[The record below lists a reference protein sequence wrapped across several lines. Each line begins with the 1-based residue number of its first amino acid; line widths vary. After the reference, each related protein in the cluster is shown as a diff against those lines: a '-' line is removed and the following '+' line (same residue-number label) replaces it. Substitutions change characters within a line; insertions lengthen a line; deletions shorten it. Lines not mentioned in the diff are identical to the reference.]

1 MQSFKTLL
9 SYMKPYWLF
18 AILGPFFMFIEVAMD
33 LLQPTM
39 MQHIIDNG
47 IANNNTGYTVKM
59 GLFMVGSAFIGL
71 VGGIGCSIY
80 STRAA
85 VHFATDMRKDVFQRI
100 EHFSSKNIDSFGTGK
115 LITIVTNDISSLQ
128 RAVMMTLKI
137 FVRGPLLFIGS
148 IVIVFFTAREL
159 FPILAA
165 IVPILI
171 FCIILF
177 TKKSAQ
183 FFKKVQEAIDKVNT
197 RLQENLAGMRVVKAF
212 GRQDFEKQKFSIAN
226 AELTKKNISVE
237 QLIALLMPIL
247 LFLVN
252 IGIIAAL
259 WMGVIKVD
267 NGSIQVGVILAF
279 INYLNIILNGLIASS
294 NVLMQITRAFPS
306 AERIQEVLSEKID
319 IEEPNDPYFPRKIVG
334 DVEFRNVSYS
344 YSKNGEYVIKDI
356 SFKVNKGQTMG
367 IIGSTGSG
375 KSTLTKLIPRLY
387 DADEGVVLIDGVD
400 SKDYQLDALRSSIGV
415 VSQKATLFSG
425 SIKENLHFGKD
436 NASLFELEKASEAAC
451 ALEFIEKLD
460 DRFDYNLTQGATN
473 LSGGQKQRLSM
484 ARSFVRKPA
493 ILILD
498 DATSAIDAL
507 SESAIQQ
514 ALKSEYADMTKF
526 IISSKVSSIKDAD
539 QILVM
544 DDGRVAGMGT
554 HQDLLEN
561 NAIYREIFVTQG
573 GMVDE
578 HAQR

>member
-18 AILGPFFMFIEVAMD
+18 ALLGPFFMFVEVAMD

-47 IANNNTGYTVKM
+47 IANNDTGYTVKM
-59 GLFMVGSAFIGL
+59 GLFMVGAAIIGL
-71 VGGIGCSIY
+71 LGGILCSIY

-85 VHFATDMRKDVFQRI
+85 IHFATDMRKDVFQRI

-148 IVIVFFTAREL
+148 IVIVFFTAREF
-159 FPILAA
+159 FPILAV

-171 FCIILF
+171 FCIIIF

-183 FFKKVQEAIDKVNT
+183 FYKKVQEAIDKVNT

-212 GRQDFEKQKFSIAN
+212 GRQGFEKQKFSNAN
-226 AELTKKNISVE
+226 AELTKRNISAE
-237 QLIALLMPIL
+237 QLISLLMPIL

-267 NGSIQVGVILAF
+267 NGSIQVGGILAF
-279 INYLNIILNGLIASS
+279 INYLNIILNGLIVSS
-294 NVLMQITRAFPS
+294 HVLMQITRAFPS
-306 AERIQEVLSEKID
+306 ADRIQEVLSEEID
-319 IEEPNDPYFPRKIVG
+319 IKEPIEPYSPIKIVG

-344 YSKNGEYVIKDI
+344 YSKNGEYVLNDI
-356 SFKVNKGQTMG
+356 SFTVKKGQTMG

-375 KSTLTKLIPRLY
+375 KSTLIKLIPRIY
-387 DADEGVVLIDGVD
+387 DADEGTVLIDGVD
-400 SKDYQLDALRSSIGV
+400 SKDYQLDTLRGSIGV
-415 VSQKATLFSG
+415 VSQKAILFSG
-425 SIKENLHFGKD
+425 SIAENLHYGKED
-436 NASLFELEKASEAAC
+436 ASSTELEKASEAAC
-451 ALEFIEKLD
+451 ALEFIEKLEG
-460 DRFDYNLTQGATN
+460 RFDYTLTQGATN
-473 LSGGQKQRLSM
+473 LSGGQKQRLSI
-484 ARSFVRKPA
+484 ARAFIRKPA

-498 DATSAIDAL
+498 DSTSAVDAI

-514 ALKSEYADMTKF
+514 VLKEEYADATKL
-526 IISSKVSSIKDAD
+526 IISSKISSIKDAD

-544 DDGRVAGMGT
+544 DDGKVAGIGT
-554 HQDLLEN
+554 HQELLASN
-561 NAIYREIFVTQG
+561 DVYREIFLTQRRDG
-573 GMVDE
+573 
-578 HAQR
+578 